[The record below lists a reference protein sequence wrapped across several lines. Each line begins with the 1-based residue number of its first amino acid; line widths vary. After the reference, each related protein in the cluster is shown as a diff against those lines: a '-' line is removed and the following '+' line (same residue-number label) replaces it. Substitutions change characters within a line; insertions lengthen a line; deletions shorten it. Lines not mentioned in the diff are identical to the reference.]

1 MDYLVSILAAV
12 GGLVAGAGFGV
23 ALTRRQA
30 ASPPPDDRVREMT
43 HRLREKVSPVLE
55 RRAEILGIPVPP
67 RVRIKAEHGSV
78 ELDGDEVERLS
89 TIAEAIRTK
98 EEADSVAL
106 SDTVQIS
113 KKELEPIRDSKRP
126 ASEKSAKPAT

>member
-1 MDYLVSILAAV
+1 
-12 GGLVAGAGFGV
+12 
-23 ALTRRQA
+23 
-30 ASPPPDDRVREMT
+30 MT

-67 RVRIKAEHGSV
+67 RLRMKGEHGSV

>member
-1 MDYLVSILAAV
+1 MSILAAV

-30 ASPPPDDRVREMT
+30 PAPPPPSDDRLRAMT

-55 RRAEILGIPVPP
+55 RRAEILGLTFPP
-67 RVRIKAEHGSV
+67 RLRMKGEHGSV
-78 ELDGDEVERLS
+78 ELEGDEVERLV
-89 TIAEAIRTK
+89 IMAEAIRSK

-113 KKELEPIRDSKRP
+113 KQELEPIRDSKRP
-126 ASEKSAKPAT
+126 AAEKSAKPAT